1 MNAVGSVCLTACI
14 YVCVPACVHAL
25 VFVHACVHARMCLDD
40 VSVCVC
46 ACVNNMCGERP
57 WWYQGSHSLGP
68 LLKQYSRLWVEC
80 GNVQRLS
87 LHGYI
92 LLMS

>member
-1 MNAVGSVCLTACI
+1 MNAAGSVCLSARI
-14 YVCVPACVHAL
+14 HVRVPACVRAH
-25 VFVHACVHARMCLDD
+25 VFVHARVHARMRLDD

-68 LLKQYSRLWVEC
+68 LLKQYSRLWAEC
-80 GNVQRLS
+80 GNVPRLS
-87 LHGYI
+87 LSVVKYY
-92 LLMS
+92 